1 MSRSPRTR
9 QGSTRPDSRG
19 TRTRR
24 RGTPRRAT
32 RVAASPLARRAVGL
46 VAVGLAL
53 AFVFTMFW
61 MPVRDYF
68 TQRTALAQ
76 KQAEFDTLADA
87 NEQLQTEVNVLQT
100 PEGVRR
106 AARDHLGFVMPGEK
120 RVKLLPA
127 DALPTDLPASWPYS
141 LVTGIVSVRQS
152 IAAAGNAPLAPL
164 SP

>member
-1 MSRSPRTR
+1 M
-9 QGSTRPDSRG
+9 
-19 TRTRR
+19 
-24 RGTPRRAT
+24 
-32 RVAASPLARRAVGL
+32 
-46 VAVGLAL
+46 GLAL

-76 KQAEFDTLADA
+76 KQAEYNALADA
-87 NEQLQTEVNVLQT
+87 NEQLQNEVNVLQT

-141 LVTGIVSVRQS
+141 LVTGIVSVRRS